1 MVTEPTSEIRSEIP
15 YFDLDYLE
23 STLGQFNN
31 TILTI
36 AAVKKVGKILVTS
49 RIILWTLL
57 YNLPNVIFLRSA
69 SSVPSCTSLFHVFF
83 SVPFVNSLE

>member
-1 MVTEPTSEIRSEIP
+1 MVTEPTSEIRSGVA
-15 YFDLDYLE
+15 YFDLDYLG

-36 AAVKKVGKILVTS
+36 VAGKNIKIFVTS